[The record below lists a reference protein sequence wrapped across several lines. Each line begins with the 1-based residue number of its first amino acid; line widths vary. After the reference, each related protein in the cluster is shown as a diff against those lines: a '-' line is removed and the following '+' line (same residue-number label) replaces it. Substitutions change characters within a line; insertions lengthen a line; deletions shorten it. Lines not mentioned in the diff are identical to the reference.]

1 MGVGRRRRGW
11 TRRILRRGEVGGV
24 RKAALFLSPF
34 KLVCADIVN
43 MTLLSPSSLLSIP
56 RDNEE
61 EEEEEEGRASISS
74 SRRRRRRR
82 QMRVGECTHSWSE
95 EGGLDFSLVG
105 RKPHTLAVAQIREGV
120 TALLLPV
127 SIQSPLLFLQPLAV
141 IRPSFCRHR
150 TYIPTFVR
158 RMQSRGR
165 AGFYYCTGRRAH
177 VMRERLER
185 SVTLTAVQYMS
196 LL

>member
-1 MGVGRRRRGW
+1 MTHSFRGKTHWRAAEEGRKRERGTFQGGNKQIFYAVYDNMGVGRRRRGW

-105 RKPHTLAVAQIREGV
+105 RKPHTLAVAQIRKGS
-120 TALLLPV
+120 LH
-127 SIQSPLLFLQPLAV
+127 SSSPSRSSPPSLFYSSWL
-141 IRPSFCRHR
+141 
-150 TYIPTFVR
+150 
-158 RMQSRGR
+158 
-165 AGFYYCTGRRAH
+165 
-177 VMRERLER
+177 
-185 SVTLTAVQYMS
+185 
-196 LL
+196 

>member
-1 MGVGRRRRGW
+1 MGVGRRRRRRRRGW

-43 MTLLSPSSLLSIP
+43 MTLLSLSSLLSIP

-61 EEEEEEGRASISS
+61 EEEGRASISS
-74 SRRRRRRR
+74 SRRRRR

-95 EGGLDFSLVG
+95 EGGLDSSLVG

-127 SIQSPLLFLQPLAV
+127 SIQSPLPFLQPLAV
-141 IRPSFCRHR
+141 IRPSLPAPYVHSHIR
-150 TYIPTFVR
+150 T
-158 RMQSRGR
+158 
-165 AGFYYCTGRRAH
+165 
-177 VMRERLER
+177 
-185 SVTLTAVQYMS
+185 
-196 LL
+196 